1 MEGSL
6 IAGRYR
12 VDAHVGEG
20 GVAVVYRGLD
30 ISLEREVAI
39 KVLKPQYASDS
50 EIVDRFRREAHAAA
64 KLNHPNIVQIYD
76 TGSENGTHYIIME
89 YLPEPD
95 FKRIIREYAPLPLRK
110 VLQVSIECCRALAY
124 AHRLG
129 IVHRDVKPH
138 NILFTNDGHAKLSD
152 FGIAAAAGEAVLTGD
167 GMVLGSAHYMSP
179 EQAQGRAT
187 GPQSDLYSLGI
198 VMYEALTGGLPFTGK
213 TAAEVAA
220 KHVQERVP
228 ALHLR
233 NVNIGP
239 SVEFVVGKAL
249 MRDLSRRYRG
259 ANEMLMDLEKLADGI
274 ELDQTGVLTPSA
286 EDATVRF
293 TAPMLQVLPDPQ
305 EQVRSQ
311 PAAPDAARAHVRPEP
326 GSDGEP
332 SRATMA
338 AATTAAI
345 IIGIIALVLV
355 IWLVKAAFYPNEPQ
369 ANIQVPSVTGRTE
382 AEAVEILMSN
392 NLVKGHVDYVYEEGQ
407 PKGVVVQ
414 QDPPPGA
421 TVKEGASINFTVNKG
436 KKQVT
441 VPDVVGAHRDA
452 AEAMLIEKGLRLG
465 SVDEVPREDIE
476 KGLVVRQRIKAGAT
490 VDEGTAVDLDISKG
504 PEQPPEELPD
514 TGPVAPGDD
523 DTGPGQQHSVQP
535 RVQAEVDQLFASDK
549 PRERKLRLR
558 VTAQG
563 NEEGQEIKIVVRD
576 ELNPRMLFDTRVFN
590 PGDSYEFA
598 PIITGNATVEV
609 LHNGTSVF
617 EHSYMIDGE
626 AGSAGEAGTG
636 SD

>member
-12 VDAHVGEG
+12 VDAHIGEG

-39 KVLKPQYASDS
+39 KVLRPQYASDP
-50 EIVDRFRREAHAAA
+50 EIVERFRREAHAAA

-76 TGSENGTHYIIME
+76 TGSEDGTHYIIME

-152 FGIAAAAGEAVLTGD
+152 FGIAAAAGEAGLTGD

-198 VMYEALTGGLPFTGK
+198 VMYEALTGTLPFTGK

-293 TAPMLQVLPDPQ
+293 TAPMLQVLPEQQ
-305 EQVRSQ
+305 EQAPVQ
-311 PAAPDAARAHVRPEP
+311 PLTSEPAGPALRPGPDRGE
-326 GSDGEP
+326 EP

-338 AATTAAI
+338 AATAAAI

-369 ANIQVPSVTGRTE
+369 ASISVPSIKGFTE
-382 AEAVEILMSN
+382 AEAVEILLTN
-392 NLVKGHVDYVYEEGQ
+392 KLTKGRVDYVYEEDQ
-407 PKGVVVQ
+407 PKGVVVLQ
-414 QDPPPGA
+414 SPPAGA
-421 TVKEGASINFTVNKG
+421 TVKESAAINFTINKG

-441 VPDVVGAHRDA
+441 VPDIVGAHRDA
-452 AEAMLIEKGLRLG
+452 AQAMLIGAGLRLG
-465 SVDEVPREDIE
+465 SVNEVPRDDLE
-476 KGLVVRQRIKAGAT
+476 KGIVVGQSPKPGANL
-490 VDEGTAVDLDISKG
+490 DEGTAVDIDVSKG
-504 PEQPPEELPD
+504 PDTPPEDPAGG
-514 TGPVAPGDD
+514 TTTPGVDD
-523 DTGPGQQHSVQP
+523 PTAGQQPSVQP
-535 RVQAEVDQLFASDK
+535 RVQAEVDELWASEN
-549 PRERKLRLR
+549 PRERRLLLR

-563 NEEGQEIKIVVRD
+563 TQKGQEIKIVVRD
-576 ELNPRMLFDTRVFN
+576 EANPRMLFDTRVLN
-590 PGDSYEFA
+590 PGDSYEFS
-598 PIITGNATVEV
+598 PVITGNGTVEV

-617 EHSYMIDGE
+617 EHSYMVDR
-626 AGSAGEAGTG
+626 GTG
-636 SD
+636 AAGDSGNGTD

>member
-1 MEGSL
+1 M
-6 IAGRYR
+6 
-12 VDAHVGEG
+12 
-20 GVAVVYRGLD
+20 AVVYRGLD
-30 ISLEREVAI
+30 ITLEREVAI
-39 KVLKPQYASDS
+39 KVLRPQFASDP
-50 EIVDRFRREAHAAA
+50 EIVERFRREAHAAA

-95 FKRIIREYAPLPLRK
+95 FKRIIREYSPLPLRK

-293 TAPMLQVLPDPQ
+293 TAPMLQVLPEQP
-305 EQVRSQ
+305 EQV
-311 PAAPDAARAHVRPEP
+311 PAPPLSSEPARPAVRTVPDR
-326 GSDGEP
+326 GDEP

-338 AATTAAI
+338 AATAAAI
-345 IIGIIALVLV
+345 IIGIVALVLV
-355 IWLVKAAFYPNEPQ
+355 IWLVKLAFYPNEPD
-369 ANIQVPSVTGRTE
+369 ASISVPSVTGLTE
-382 AEAVEILMSN
+382 ADAVEVLRGN
-392 NLVKGHVDYVYEEGQ
+392 KLTKGRVDFVYDDDQ

-414 QDPPPGA
+414 QSPPPGA
-421 TVKEGASINFTVNKG
+421 TVKEGAAINFTINKG

-452 AEAMLIEKGLRLG
+452 AQAMLIGAGLRLG
-465 SVDEVPREDIE
+465 SVNEVPRDDLE
-476 KGLVVRQRIKAGAT
+476 KGIVVSQTPKPGANL
-490 VDEGTAVDLDISKG
+490 DEGTAIDLEVSKG
-504 PEQPPEELPD
+504 PETPPDDQTGVTTTPGPD
-514 TGPVAPGDD
+514 NGTA
-523 DTGPGQQHSVQP
+523 GQQPSVQP
-535 RVQAEVDQLFASDK
+535 RVQAEVDELWTSDK
-549 PRERKLRLR
+549 PRERRLLLR

-563 NEEGQEIKIVVRD
+563 TEQGQEIKIVVRD
-576 ELNPRMLFDTRVFN
+576 EANPRMLFDTRVFN
-590 PGDSYEFA
+590 PGDSYEFS
-598 PIITGNATVEV
+598 PIITGNGTVEV

-617 EHSYMIDGE
+617 EHSYMVDGG
-626 AGSAGEAGTG
+626 AGSTGESGSGT
-636 SD
+636 D

>member
-12 VDAHVGEG
+12 VDAHIGEG

-39 KVLKPQYASDS
+39 KVLRPQYASDP
-50 EIVDRFRREAHAAA
+50 EIVERFRREAHAAA

-76 TGSENGTHYIIME
+76 TGSEDGTHYIIME

-110 VLQVSIECCRALAY
+110 VY
-124 AHRLG
+124 
-129 IVHRDVKPH
+129 VKPH

-152 FGIAAAAGEAVLTGD
+152 FGIAAAAGEAGLTGD

-187 GPQSDLYSLGI
+187 GPQSDLY
-198 VMYEALTGGLPFTGK
+198 ALTGTLPFTGK

-293 TAPMLQVLPDPQ
+293 TAPMLQVLPEQQ
-305 EQVRSQ
+305 EQAPVQ
-311 PAAPDAARAHVRPEP
+311 PLTSEPAGPALRPGPDR
-326 GSDGEP
+326 GDEP

-338 AATTAAI
+338 AATAAAI

-355 IWLVKAAFYPNEPQ
+355 IWLVRAAFYPNEPQ
-369 ANIQVPSVTGRTE
+369 ASISVPSIKGFTE
-382 AEAVEILMSN
+382 AEAVEILLTN
-392 NLVKGHVDYVYEEGQ
+392 KLTKGRVDYVYEEDQ
-407 PKGVVVQ
+407 PKGVVVLQ
-414 QDPPPGA
+414 SPPAGA
-421 TVKEGASINFTVNKG
+421 TVKESAAINFTINKG

-441 VPDVVGAHRDA
+441 VPDIVGAHRDA
-452 AEAMLIEKGLRLG
+452 AQAMLIGAGLRLG
-465 SVDEVPREDIE
+465 SVNEVPRDDLE
-476 KGLVVRQRIKAGAT
+476 KGIVVSQSPKPGANL
-490 VDEGTAVDLDISKG
+490 DEGTAVDIDVSKG
-504 PEQPPEELPD
+504 PETPPEDP
-514 TGPVAPGDD
+514 TGGTTTPGVDD
-523 DTGPGQQHSVQP
+523 PTAGQQPSVQP
-535 RVQAEVDQLFASDK
+535 RVQAEVDELWASEN
-549 PRERKLRLR
+549 PRERRLLLR

-563 NEEGQEIKIVVRD
+563 TQKGQEIKIVVRD
-576 ELNPRMLFDTRVFN
+576 EANPRMLFDTRVLN
-590 PGDSYEFA
+590 PGDSYEFS
-598 PIITGNATVEV
+598 PVITGNGTVEV

-617 EHSYMIDGE
+617 EHSYMVDR
-626 AGSAGEAGTG
+626 GTG
-636 SD
+636 AAGDSGNDTD